1 MSATTMALPPAAKAA
16 KAGGGRAWLVAAAV
30 AVAAL
35 LSGFY
40 GVNEYAAGTG
50 ALITSA
56 NRNAGRFDAT
66 FRELVAARYRTL
78 GIAADTMLQSR
89 VTVSAFANDDRAGLA
104 AIIEPF
110 FQRLQRDHAIEQL
123 NFWLPP
129 ARSYY
134 RAGAPSEAGTD
145 LSNFRRSIVAANERR
160 TRIMTVETGLGGVV
174 ALRAIVPVIHETR
187 FIGALEFVSSFEIP
201 LERARATTGLNWA
214 YSITREVN
222 QRTERPPQPRT
233 DVWQGDDLYVGFSD
247 PATTQLVR
255 DIRFDPRQT
264 DYTLARAN
272 GRTVF
277 VKAVPVV
284 NFSGQPTITIA
295 AILDLTDDFA
305 AVLRSVAIKCAVL
318 FLVIAVAGSVA
329 AIKFKEIRA
338 TMAGVIGRQTRELAE
353 RAAAG
358 EAAAAKLRDV
368 DLIKRGFFNNLVT
381 AVNEPLQAVAGSL
394 SAVGRQADPEVAQ
407 KLQFPVAEMHRLS
420 RLVED
425 FHQIELFRQKLVKTD
440 APLVP
445 LAELVGKVLAE
456 DTVIYSRLAQ
466 LRITAQTAAALPPAR
481 ADATLLRRAITNLV
495 GYAAQRSGQGDIVIT
510 ASQDAERW
518 LVLSISGS
526 AFAGEPAPNE
536 ALFDEA
542 RQFLNRLADGG
553 TGDAAPGLVG
563 VVLAR
568 IIVEFFGGTL
578 VPAAPAT
585 PGFHIRLPAAA

>member
-1 MSATTMALPPAAKAA
+1 MSATTVTVAPAARAA
-16 KAGGGRAWLVAAAV
+16 KAGGGRTWLVAAAV

-50 ALITSA
+50 ALVASA

-66 FRELVAARYRTL
+66 FRELVAARYRAL

-89 VTVSAFANDDRAGLA
+89 VTVAAFANNDRDALS

-110 FQRLQRDHAIEQL
+110 FQRLQREHAIEQL

-129 ARSYY
+129 AIAYY
-134 RAGAPSEAGTD
+134 RAGAPSETGTD
-145 LSNFRRSIVAANERR
+145 LSQFRRSIVAANERR
-160 TRIMTVETGLGGVV
+160 ARVMAVETGLGGVV
-174 ALRAIVPVIHETR
+174 ALRAIVPVVHETR
-187 FIGALEFVSSFEIP
+187 FIGALEFVSSFDIP

-233 DVWQGDDLYVGFSD
+233 DVWQGDDLYIAFSD
-247 PATTQLVR
+247 LSTAQLVR
-255 DIRFDPRQT
+255 EIRFDPRAA
-264 DYTLARAN
+264 DYTLARAG

-277 VKAVPVV
+277 VKTVPVV

-295 AILDLTDDFA
+295 GVLDLTDDFA
-305 AVLRSVAIKCAVL
+305 AVLKSVAIKCAVL
-318 FLVIAVAGSVA
+318 FLVIAVAGSIG

-394 SAVGRQADPEVAQ
+394 ATVARQADPALAQ
-407 KLQFPVAEMHRLS
+407 KLHFPLAEMTRLS

-445 LAELVGKVLAE
+445 LADLVAKVLAE
-456 DTVIYSRLAQ
+456 DVAIYARLAL
-466 LRITAQTAAALPPAR
+466 LRITAEAAAGLPPAR
-481 ADATLLRRAITNLV
+481 ADATLLRRAVANLV
-495 GYAAQRSGQGDIVIT
+495 GYAAQRSGQGDITI
-510 ASQDAERW
+510 AAAQDEERW
-518 LVLSISGS
+518 LVLRIGGS
-526 AFAGEPAPNE
+526 AFTGEAVPNE

-542 RQFLNRLADGG
+542 RQFLGRLADGSAEG
-553 TGDAAPGLVG
+553 AAPGLVG

-578 VPAAPAT
+578 VPASPAA
-585 PGFHIRLPAAA
+585 PGFLIRLPAAA